1 MDYVTVE
8 EAAELAGVS
17 VATIRRRCKTGAL
30 SATKAGTQ
38 WLIERNDVKRG
49 SGRKRAPKGLS
60 ATYDLERSWTFVQS
74 TDLPE
79 AWVPDVL
86 RFRDYIESTA
96 DLIDRAN
103 NRLTTLEFD
112 AAFKVDIPKST
123 ASNRPGVLLSIVD
136 RICYQAV
143 VSSFAS
149 NIDSRIGENVFSSRL
164 APSGKYFMERGT
176 IRWVK
181 FHNSVLEAADEGLG
195 QWVGQTDISSYFEH
209 IHHNILFDDLVSIGI
224 SGPPLKALRVMLSR
238 WATVEGV
245 GLPQGPNASRMLGN
259 FYLSRVDEE
268 MATLGHGYYRYMDD
282 VRIIAKSK
290 QQTVAAIRDFEH
302 LCRQRGLIC
311 STSKTTVLEVEAY
324 RSADDGRDRAIANYF
339 FEANNLKRARPVL
352 KRILSSALKDEKIV
366 QRDIKFSLWRLTRI
380 REHTSLRRILDR
392 LEDLAPVA
400 SVVAAYL
407 KHFIGRKS
415 IQDRI
420 AKFLEDRERSYSEFL
435 RSWLYAAM
443 LECGKPPASFI
454 ALAKSD
460 TQNHNN
466 PNYLRAVSACVMARG
481 CASGDIHWLKAQFD
495 TEHDPT
501 VLRAYLV
508 ALAYA
513 GALDKSTGRRAVSR
527 FPHLQSTVSW
537 VQGRKELPSLL
548 FANRHI
554 AIKKIWQ
561 PALAAHSLMQR
572 RLFFSLL
579 PHTGCPQRREGVSR
593 VGGCPSA

>member
-17 VATIRRRCKTGAL
+17 VATIRRRCQSGAL

-38 WLIERNDVKRG
+38 WLIERKDIKRG
-49 SGRKRAPKGLS
+49 SGRKRAPKGLIT
-60 ATYDLERSWTFVQS
+60 TYDLEKAWTFVQS

-86 RFRDYIESTA
+86 RFRDYVENTSE
-96 DLIDRAN
+96 LIDLAN
-103 NRLTTLEFD
+103 NRLSTLEFD
-112 AAFKVDIPKST
+112 PVFKVDIPKST
-123 ASNRPGVLLSIVD
+123 VSNRPGVLLTIVD

-149 NIDSRIGENVFSSRL
+149 EIDSRIGENVFSSRL

-176 IRWVK
+176 VRWVR
-181 FHNSVLEAADEGLG
+181 FHNSVLEAANEGLG

-209 IHHNILFDDLVSIGI
+209 IHHNILFNDLSAIGVSGH
-224 SGPPLKALRVMLSR
+224 PLKALRTMLSR
-238 WATVEGV
+238 WTSVEGV

-268 MATLGHGYYRYMDD
+268 MAALGHNYYRYMDD

-302 LCRQRGLIC
+302 LCRRRGLIC
-311 STSKTTVLEVEAY
+311 STSKTEVFDIDTY
-324 RSADDGRDRAIANYF
+324 KSADDGRDRAIANYF

-352 KRILSSALKDEKIV
+352 KKILNSALGKERIV
-366 QRDIKFSLWRLTRI
+366 QRDVKFSLWRLTRI

-392 LEDLAPVA
+392 LEDLAPLA

-415 IQDRI
+415 VQGRI
-420 AKFLEDRERSYSEFL
+420 TAFLENREISYSEFL
-435 RSWLYAAM
+435 RCWLYAAM
-443 LECGKPPASFI
+443 LECGQPPESFI
-454 ALAKSD
+454 ESARSD
-460 TQNHNN
+460 TQDQNN
-466 PNYLRAVSACVMARG
+466 TSYLRAISACVMARG
-481 CASGDIHWLKAQFD
+481 RAQKDIYWLRSQFD
-495 TEHDPT
+495 TEHDPGI
-501 VLRAYLV
+501 LRAYLV

-513 GALDKSTGRRAVSR
+513 GALDKRTSKEAVAR
-527 FPHLQSTVSW
+527 FPHLQWTVSW
-537 VQGRKELPSLL
+537 LQGRKELPSPL
-548 FANRHI
+548 FANQHI
-554 AIKKIWQ
+554 AIN
-561 PALAAHSLMQR
+561 
-572 RLFFSLL
+572 
-579 PHTGCPQRREGVSR
+579 
-593 VGGCPSA
+593 